1 MRGMSTLMSEL
12 PDPAHHS
19 SYPTKR
25 EATIGAGSPGG
36 EADPQVSSRRPSV
49 TGGSGGG
56 NPTVLRPGGVKEFL
70 LAAILAVVM
79 TAVLV
84 TQASIAMAGDKVT
97 ICHATGSETNPYVLI
112 SPSAIGVKAGH
123 IDHQHGED
131 IIPQFTITSGPHAG
145 TYGPQGDQSILA
157 NGCVVPSPSP
167 SPTES
172 PSPTPT
178 ETPSPTPTPSE
189 SPKPSPSESP
199 SPTPSETA
207 ESPSPTVSLIPP
219 LLVTPGPDK
228 GEPSSGGLA
237 YTGAGSLLAW
247 IIVALMA
254 AGAGWAT
261 LRIGK
266 RRGR

>member
-1 MRGMSTLMSEL
+1 MRSEL

-19 SYPTKR
+19 SS
-25 EATIGAGSPGG
+25 A
-36 EADPQVSSRRPSV
+36 
-49 TGGSGGG
+49 
-56 NPTVLRPGGVKEFL
+56 KEFL
-70 LAAILAVVM
+70 LAAALAMVV

-123 IDHQHGED
+123 LDHQHDED
-131 IIPQFTITSGPHAG
+131 IIPQFTIESGPHAG

-167 SPTES
+167 SPTGS
-172 PSPTPT
+172 PSPTPTPT

-199 SPTPSETA
+199 SPAPSETA

-247 IIVALMA
+247 IIVAVMA